1 MQPPPQPVS
10 CSRAALFIS
19 APASGHGKTTV
30 TAALARLYRRDG
42 KRVQVFKTGP
52 DFLDPMVLAQA
63 SGQPVHNLDLWLGG
77 EDHCRRQV
85 ALAAAQSDVVL
96 VEGVM
101 GLYDGEPS
109 SADLAQALGMPV
121 MAVINAR
128 GMGQTIGALA
138 QGLVAYR
145 PELKFAGVLA
155 NGVASPRHAQM
166 LRQGLQN
173 ARPPLPLLTGLQRDT
188 QFSLPER
195 HLGLVAAAEI
205 ADLDARLDALADR
218 LASTPLAKLP
228 EPVEFGVPPSERQF
242 PRLLEGRTIAVARD
256 LAFSFIY
263 AANLDL
269 LEQMG
274 AQLVFFSPLA
284 NQALPACDA
293 VWLPG
298 GYPELYLDQLQASRT
313 TQDQLRAF
321 AAAGKPIYAECG
333 GMLYLLENLIGQDG
347 KSGRLCGVLPGQAT
361 VQPRLQGLG
370 YQSLSLNLPGAIGE
384 HLRCHTFHYSRAV
397 VGAQFMARGERL
409 FDSSEGEV
417 VYRRDK
423 VTASYLH
430 AWFRSAPRTVAAL
443 FGASA

>member
-1 MQPPPQPVS
+1 MQASDYRCP
-10 CSRAALFIS
+10 ALFIS
-19 APASGHGKTTV
+19 APASGHGKTTI

-42 KRVQVFKTGP
+42 KKVRVFKTGP
-52 DFLDPMVLAQA
+52 DFLDPMVLEQA
-63 SGQPVHNLDLWLGG
+63 SGHPVVNLDLWLGG

-85 ALAAAQSDVVL
+85 ALAAREADVVL

-109 SADLAQALGMPV
+109 SADLAQLLGIPIV
-121 MAVINAR
+121 AVINAR
-128 GMGQTIGALA
+128 GMGQTVGALA

-173 ARPPLPLLTGLQRDT
+173 ARPTVPLLTGLQRDM
-188 QFSLPER
+188 QFALPER
-195 HLGLVAAAEI
+195 HLGLVAAPEI
-205 ADLDARLDALADR
+205 ADLDTRLDAVADR
-218 LASTPLAKLP
+218 MSSTSLAGLP
-228 EPVEFGVPPSERQF
+228 EPVDFGAPPPERDF
-242 PRLLEGRTIAVARD
+242 PRLLEGKTIAVARD

-263 AANLDL
+263 TANLEL
-269 LEQMG
+269 LQRMG
-274 AQLVFFSPLA
+274 ATLAFFSPLA
-284 NQALPACDA
+284 DEALPECDA

-298 GYPELYLDQLQASRT
+298 GYPELYLERLQAGVNT
-313 TQDQLRAF
+313 AAGLRAH
-321 AAAGKPIYAECG
+321 AEAGKPLYAECG
-333 GMLYLLENLIGQDG
+333 GMLYLLETIVGQDG
-347 KSGRLCGVLPGQAT
+347 KSGRMCGILPGQAT

-370 YQSLSLNLPGAIGE
+370 YQTLSLNLPGAFGE

-417 VYRRDK
+417 VYRRDR
-423 VTASYLH
+423 VVASYLH
-430 AWFRSAPRTVAAL
+430 AYFRSAPRTVAAL
-443 FGASA
+443 FGGAAA